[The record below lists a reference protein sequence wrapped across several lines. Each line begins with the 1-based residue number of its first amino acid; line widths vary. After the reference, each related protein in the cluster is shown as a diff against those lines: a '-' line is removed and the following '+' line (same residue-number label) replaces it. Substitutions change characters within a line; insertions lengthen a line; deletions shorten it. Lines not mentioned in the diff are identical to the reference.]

1 MYAYRSIL
9 FKVAMTQREFVSFR
23 LFNQWVNRYM
33 AKRKSK
39 KKDTYW
45 HQLAGFCILQG
56 MKPAQIAKVLKEVFP
71 LTEVTGRHIGAYK
84 RRMVQEGAIVPT
96 RAVMSMNDMI
106 YMAPDLVS
114 AEDRFVYDCSV
125 NSQIQSLKCFE
136 YKLTAEERDEL
147 DEVERWIERM
157 KEK

>member
-1 MYAYRSIL
+1 
-9 FKVAMTQREFVSFR
+9 
-23 LFNQWVNRYM
+23 M

-71 LTEVTGRHIGAYK
+71 QTDVTGRHIGAYK
-84 RRMVQEGAIVPT
+84 RRMVQEGAIVPDRT
-96 RAVMSMNDMI
+96 IMSLNDMMK
-106 YMAPDLVS
+106 MAKNLVS
-114 AEDRFVYDCSV
+114 VEDRFVYDCTV

-136 YKLTAEERDEL
+136 YKLTAEEKDEL

-157 KEK
+157 TQK

>member
-1 MYAYRSIL
+1 
-9 FKVAMTQREFVSFR
+9 
-23 LFNQWVNRYM
+23 M

-71 LTEVTGRHIGAYK
+71 QTDVTGRHIGAYK
-84 RRMVQEGAIVPT
+84 RRMVQEGAIVT
-96 RAVMSMNDMI
+96 DKTIMSLNDMM
-106 YMAPDLVS
+106 YMAKDLVS
-114 AEDRFVYDCSV
+114 AEDKFVYDCTI

-136 YKLTAEERDEL
+136 YKLTAEEKDEL

-157 KEK
+157 KKR

>member
-1 MYAYRSIL
+1 
-9 FKVAMTQREFVSFR
+9 
-23 LFNQWVNRYM
+23 M

-45 HQLAGFCILQG
+45 HQLAGFCIQQG

-71 LTEVTGRHIGAYK
+71 QTDVTGRHIGAYK
-84 RRMVQEGAIVPT
+84 RRMVQEGAIVPDKT
-96 RAVMSMNDMI
+96 IMSLNDMM
-106 YMAPDLVS
+106 YMAKDLVS
-114 AEDRFVYDCSV
+114 AEDKFVYDCTI

-136 YKLTAEERDEL
+136 YKLTAEEKDEL

-157 KEK
+157 KKR

>member
-1 MYAYRSIL
+1 
-9 FKVAMTQREFVSFR
+9 
-23 LFNQWVNRYM
+23 M

-71 LTEVTGRHIGAYK
+71 QTDVTGRHIGAYK
-84 RRMVQEGAIVPT
+84 RRMVQEGAIVPDKT
-96 RAVMSMNDMI
+96 IMSLNDMM
-106 YMAPDLVS
+106 YMAKDLVS
-114 AEDRFVYDCSV
+114 AEDKFVYDCTI

-136 YKLTAEERDEL
+136 YKLTAEENDEL
-147 DEVERWIERM
+147 DEVDRWIERM
-157 KEK
+157 KKR

>member
-1 MYAYRSIL
+1 
-9 FKVAMTQREFVSFR
+9 
-23 LFNQWVNRYM
+23 M

-45 HQLAGFCILQG
+45 HQHAGFCILQG

-71 LTEVTGRHIGAYK
+71 QTDVTGRHIGAYK
-84 RRMVQEGAIVPT
+84 RRMVQEGAIVPDKT
-96 RAVMSMNDMI
+96 IMSLNDMM
-106 YMAPDLVS
+106 YMAKDLVS
-114 AEDRFVYDCSV
+114 AEDKFVYDCTI

-136 YKLTAEERDEL
+136 YKLTAEEKDEL

-157 KEK
+157 KKR

>member
-1 MYAYRSIL
+1 
-9 FKVAMTQREFVSFR
+9 
-23 LFNQWVNRYM
+23 M

-71 LTEVTGRHIGAYK
+71 QTDVTGRHIGAYK
-84 RRMVQEGAIVPT
+84 RRMVQEGAIVPDRT
-96 RAVMSMNDMI
+96 IMSLNDMMN
-106 YMAPDLVS
+106 MAKNLVS
-114 AEDRFVYDCSV
+114 VEDRFVYDCTV

-157 KEK
+157 KK

>member
-1 MYAYRSIL
+1 
-9 FKVAMTQREFVSFR
+9 
-23 LFNQWVNRYM
+23 M

-71 LTEVTGRHIGAYK
+71 QTDVTGSHIGAYK
-84 RRMVQEGAIVPT
+84 RRMVQEGAIVPDKT
-96 RAVMSMNDMI
+96 IMSLNDMM
-106 YMAPDLVS
+106 YMAKDLVS
-114 AEDRFVYDCSV
+114 AEDKFVYDCTI

-136 YKLTAEERDEL
+136 YKLTAEEKDEL

-157 KEK
+157 KKR

>member
-1 MYAYRSIL
+1 
-9 FKVAMTQREFVSFR
+9 
-23 LFNQWVNRYM
+23 M

-71 LTEVTGRHIGAYK
+71 QTDVTGRHIGAYK
-84 RRMVQEGAIVPT
+84 RRMVQEGAIVPDRT
-96 RAVMSMNDMI
+96 IMSLNDMMK
-106 YMAPDLVS
+106 MAKNLVS
-114 AEDRFVYDCSV
+114 VEDRFVYDCTV

-136 YKLTAEERDEL
+136 YKLTAEEKDEL

-157 KEK
+157 KK

>member
-1 MYAYRSIL
+1 
-9 FKVAMTQREFVSFR
+9 
-23 LFNQWVNRYM
+23 M
-33 AKRKSK
+33 ATRKSK

-71 LTEVTGRHIGAYK
+71 QTDVTGRHIGAYK
-84 RRMVQEGAIVPT
+84 RRMVQEGAIIPDRT
-96 RAVMSMNDMI
+96 IMSLNDRM
-106 YMAPDLVS
+106 YMAKDLVS
-114 AEDRFVYDCSV
+114 AEVKFVYDCTI

-136 YKLTAEERDEL
+136 YKLTAEEKDEL

-157 KEK
+157 KKK

>member
-1 MYAYRSIL
+1 
-9 FKVAMTQREFVSFR
+9 
-23 LFNQWVNRYM
+23 M

-71 LTEVTGRHIGAYK
+71 QTDVTGRHIGAYK
-84 RRMVQEGAIVPT
+84 RRMVQEGAIVPDRT
-96 RAVMSMNDMI
+96 IMSLNDMM
-106 YMAPDLVS
+106 YMAKDLVS
-114 AEDRFVYDCSV
+114 AEDKCVYDCTI

-136 YKLTAEERDEL
+136 YKLTAEEKDEL

-157 KEK
+157 KKR

>member
-1 MYAYRSIL
+1 
-9 FKVAMTQREFVSFR
+9 
-23 LFNQWVNRYM
+23 M

-71 LTEVTGRHIGAYK
+71 QTDVTGRHIGAYK
-84 RRMVQEGAIVPT
+84 RRMVQEGAIVPD
-96 RAVMSMNDMI
+96 RAIMSLNDMM
-106 YMAPDLVS
+106 YMAKDLVS
-114 AEDRFVYDCSV
+114 AEDKFVYDCTI

-136 YKLTAEERDEL
+136 YKLTAEEKDEL

-157 KEK
+157 KQK

>member
-1 MYAYRSIL
+1 
-9 FKVAMTQREFVSFR
+9 
-23 LFNQWVNRYM
+23 M

-71 LTEVTGRHIGAYK
+71 QTDVTGRHIGAYK
-84 RRMVQEGAIVPT
+84 RRMVQEGAIVPDKT
-96 RAVMSMNDMI
+96 IMSLNDMM
-106 YMAPDLVS
+106 YMAKDLVS
-114 AEDRFVYDCSV
+114 AEDKFVYDCTI

-136 YKLTAEERDEL
+136 YKLTAEEKDEL
-147 DEVERWIERM
+147 AEVERLIERM
-157 KEK
+157 KKR

>member
-1 MYAYRSIL
+1 
-9 FKVAMTQREFVSFR
+9 
-23 LFNQWVNRYM
+23 M

-71 LTEVTGRHIGAYK
+71 QTDVTGRHIGAYK
-84 RRMVQEGAIVPT
+84 RRMVQEGAIVPDKT
-96 RAVMSMNDMI
+96 IMSLNDMM
-106 YMAPDLVS
+106 YMAKDLVS
-114 AEDRFVYDCSV
+114 AEDKFVYDCTI

-136 YKLTAEERDEL
+136 YKLTAEEKDEL
-147 DEVERWIERM
+147 DEVERGIERM
-157 KEK
+157 KKR

>member
-1 MYAYRSIL
+1 
-9 FKVAMTQREFVSFR
+9 
-23 LFNQWVNRYM
+23 M

-71 LTEVTGRHIGAYK
+71 QTDVTGRHIGAYK
-84 RRMVQEGAIVPT
+84 RRMVQECAIVPDKT
-96 RAVMSMNDMI
+96 IMSLNDMM
-106 YMAPDLVS
+106 YMAKDLVS
-114 AEDRFVYDCSV
+114 AEDKFVYDCTI

-136 YKLTAEERDEL
+136 YKLTAEEKDEL

-157 KEK
+157 KKR

>member
-1 MYAYRSIL
+1 
-9 FKVAMTQREFVSFR
+9 
-23 LFNQWVNRYM
+23 M

-71 LTEVTGRHIGAYK
+71 QTDVTGRHIGAYK
-84 RRMVQEGAIVPT
+84 RRMVQEGAIIPDRT
-96 RAVMSMNDMI
+96 IMSLNDMM
-106 YMAPDLVS
+106 YMAKDLVS
-114 AEDRFVYDCSV
+114 AEDKFVYDCTI

-136 YKLTAEERDEL
+136 YKLTAEEKDEL
-147 DEVERWIERM
+147 NEVKRWIERM
-157 KEK
+157 KKR

>member
-1 MYAYRSIL
+1 
-9 FKVAMTQREFVSFR
+9 
-23 LFNQWVNRYM
+23 M

-39 KKDTYW
+39 KKDTYL

-71 LTEVTGRHIGAYK
+71 QTDVTGRHIGAYK
-84 RRMVQEGAIVPT
+84 RRMVQEGAIVPDKT
-96 RAVMSMNDMI
+96 IMSLNDMM
-106 YMAPDLVS
+106 YMAKDLVS
-114 AEDRFVYDCSV
+114 AEDKFVYDCTI

-136 YKLTAEERDEL
+136 YKLTAEEKDEL

-157 KEK
+157 KKR